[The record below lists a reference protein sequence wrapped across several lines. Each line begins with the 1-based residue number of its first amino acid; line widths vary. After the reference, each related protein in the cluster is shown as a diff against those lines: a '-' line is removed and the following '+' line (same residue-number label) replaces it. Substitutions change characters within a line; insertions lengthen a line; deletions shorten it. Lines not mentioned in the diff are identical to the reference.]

1 MAPDRRRRHL
11 LQALAWA
18 GPSLA
23 WAGLPDGAPP
33 TYRAAWPPAATLD
46 YQVRR
51 GLLSGQGHL
60 TWDPRPP
67 RYTLRL
73 QARVALLGTVLTQ
86 TSTGTLAASGLVPER
101 FTDERL
107 RRPARVADF
116 QRPHGPITFSGREDT
131 QPLQP
136 GLQDRLSWMIQLPA
150 IVQADAGWHQA
161 GRELSLLVVSARAD
175 LDRWVFR
182 SHGDQTVDLA
192 DGRSVRALR
201 LERLNPTA
209 GGTRAEVWLDP
220 ARHHLPVRARLVEG
234 RDEPFELVLTGG

>member
-1 MAPDRRRRHL
+1 MAPDRGRRHL

-18 GPSLA
+18 GPSVA
-23 WAGLPDGAPP
+23 WAGLPDGPP
-33 TYRAAWPPAATLD
+33 PVYRTAWPPPAMLD

-51 GLLSGQGHL
+51 GILSGQGRL
-60 TWDPRPP
+60 SWDPRPP
-67 RYTLRL
+67 RYVLRL
-73 QARVALLGTVLTQ
+73 QARVPLLGTVLTQ
-86 TSTGTLAASGLVPER
+86 TSTGTLEASGLVPER

-107 RRPARVADF
+107 RRPPRVADF

-182 SHGDQTVDLA
+182 SHGDQTIALA

-201 LERLNPTA
+201 LERLAPSP

-220 ARHHLPVRARLVEG
+220 SRHHLPVRARLVEG
-234 RDEPFELVLTGG
+234 RDEPFELVLAGG